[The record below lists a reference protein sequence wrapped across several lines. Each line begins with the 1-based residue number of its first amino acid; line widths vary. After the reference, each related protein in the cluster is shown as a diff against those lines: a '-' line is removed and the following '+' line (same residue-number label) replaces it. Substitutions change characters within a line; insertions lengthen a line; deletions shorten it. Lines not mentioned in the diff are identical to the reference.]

1 MMTQLPRDSHPST
14 NAHPPRFSRRKPAPA
29 EHFLQTIAAKGLHP
43 TLFLAPT
50 SFTSLLDGEGQN
62 PENSQACAR
71 TILDVKGSISFNQ
84 KKKKKEKVLLSSRIQ

>member
-1 MMTQLPRDSHPST
+1 M
-14 NAHPPRFSRRKPAPA
+14 
-29 EHFLQTIAAKGLHP
+29 QTIAAKGLHP

-62 PENSQACAR
+62 PENSQACAQ

-84 KKKKKEKVLLSSRIQ
+84 KKKKKGSAVKQNTMKLITRCTKSLHTLG